1 MGRIFI
7 NELVAR
13 EEKMVIQEVLHLI
26 QSWQG
31 RLEEKAERRAVGVKV
46 RKTAK
51 RLGYKKMKKNDRIQK
66 LEGDLDKT
74 ISLVIVGYIIDFLLI
89 LFLILKG

>member
-1 MGRIFI
+1 MGKISI
-7 NELVAR
+7 NELVVL
-13 EEKMVIQEVLHLI
+13 EVKMVIQEALHRI
-26 QSWQG
+26 QNWQ
-31 RLEEKAERRAVGVKV
+31 RLQVQKVARRAVGVKV
-46 RKTAK
+46 K
-51 RLGYKKMKKNDRIQK
+51 RRSKKLGYKKMKKNDRIQK

>member
-1 MGRIFI
+1 
-7 NELVAR
+7 
-13 EEKMVIQEVLHLI
+13 
-26 QSWQG
+26 
-31 RLEEKAERRAVGVKV
+31 
-46 RKTAK
+46 
-51 RLGYKKMKKNDRIQK
+51 MKKNDRIQK

>member
-1 MGRIFI
+1 
-7 NELVAR
+7 VA
-13 EEKMVIQEVLHLI
+13 
-26 QSWQG
+26 
-31 RLEEKAERRAVGVKV
+31 RRAVGVKV

-51 RLGYKKMKKNDRIQK
+51 KLGYKKMKKNDRIQK